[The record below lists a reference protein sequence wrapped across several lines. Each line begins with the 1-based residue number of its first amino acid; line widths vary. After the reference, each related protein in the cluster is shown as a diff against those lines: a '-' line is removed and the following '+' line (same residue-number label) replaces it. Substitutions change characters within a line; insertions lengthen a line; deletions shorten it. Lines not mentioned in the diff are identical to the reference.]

1 MKLLLI
7 RHGQTDW
14 NIARRF
20 QGHSDIPLNQTGIKQ
35 AKALVERLSS
45 QHIDALYSSDL
56 QRALET
62 AKIICKSEWHSDLR
76 KEKMLI
82 ETESGSGGVRSGV
95 FIQK

>member
-62 AKIICKSEWHSDLR
+62 AKIICKSEWHSDLQMIFAVSSAR
-76 KEKMLI
+76 C
-82 ETESGSGGVRSGV
+82 RSLEYKAS
-95 FIQK
+95 IC